1 MLHIVFKRSGDEG
14 KVIVGIHDVE
24 AAGRKTQRRSSS
36 LVIFEMSKSVKKLVE
51 EAKEQGY
58 TDIDLC
64 DRGLSNIKDIPG
76 LSKFGSVP

>member
-1 MLHIVFKRSGDEG
+1 MTYRPLEEKNSEEVRGG
-14 KVIVGIHDVE
+14 
-24 AAGRKTQRRSSS
+24 S

-76 LSKFGSVP
+76 LSKFGSVS

>member
-1 MLHIVFKRSGDEG
+1 MLHIFFKRSGDEG
-14 KVIVGIHDVE
+14 KVIVCVHDVE
-24 AAGRKTQRRSSS
+24 AAGRKTQRSSS
-36 LVIFEMSKSVKKLVE
+36 LVIFEMSKSVKKLIE

-76 LSKFGSVP
+76 LSKFGSVS

>member
-1 MLHIVFKRSGDEG
+1 
-14 KVIVGIHDVE
+14 
-24 AAGRKTQRRSSS
+24 
-36 LVIFEMSKSVKKLVE
+36 MSKSVKKLVE

-76 LSKFGSVP
+76 LSKFGSVSIERCVGLVRPGQSSMKALYVFSLIYFSSVKKSGAAYVKS

>member
-1 MLHIVFKRSGDEG
+1 
-14 KVIVGIHDVE
+14 
-24 AAGRKTQRRSSS
+24 
-36 LVIFEMSKSVKKLVE
+36 MSKSVKKLIE

-76 LSKFGSVP
+76 LSKFGSVSWIQNESSMKALYVSSLIYFSSIKKSGAAHAKS

>member
-1 MLHIVFKRSGDEG
+1 MIL
-14 KVIVGIHDVE
+14 
-24 AAGRKTQRRSSS
+24 
-36 LVIFEMSKSVKKLVE
+36 EMSKSVKKLVE